1 MDQKFSRHFSWF
13 SRRWFFLLG
22 SREGRRMRSQREGQ
36 HFYSKRVFSFDWRDL
51 FLPCKSDWQRPVDPL
66 NCDKKRWGV
75 GRWSSRTTRNQWR
88 GNEINHLDRGHCQ
101 KKEFVRTRHL
111 MMDFPDEWTLGYWNS
126 KPSANPIVWSAS
138 IDSKWISW
146 DNFLSSLI
154 WVNIF
159 ISGTWMKCFPEL
171 FSDEQILWVGGLIY
185 FGIGVAKTKLH
196 RKSSCFGSQNRSDI
210 VVMTPTPEGKKKKRE
225 TWRAQ
230 AKKLF
235 WIE

>member
-1 MDQKFSRHFSWF
+1 MSVCLGTIDAFHIRARGATTTTTFTKENSSNYPQTRKKVEFLALDQKFSRHFSWF

-111 MMDFPDEWTLGYWNS
+111 MMDFPDDWTLGYWNS

-159 ISGTWMKCFPEL
+159 ISGTMDEM
-171 FSDEQILWVGGLIY
+171 FSWTLQRRVKSLSRGIDLLW
-185 FGIGVAKTKLH
+185 H
-196 RKSSCFGSQNRSDI
+196 
-210 VVMTPTPEGKKKKRE
+210 
-225 TWRAQ
+225 WRC
-230 AKKLF
+230 
-235 WIE
+235 